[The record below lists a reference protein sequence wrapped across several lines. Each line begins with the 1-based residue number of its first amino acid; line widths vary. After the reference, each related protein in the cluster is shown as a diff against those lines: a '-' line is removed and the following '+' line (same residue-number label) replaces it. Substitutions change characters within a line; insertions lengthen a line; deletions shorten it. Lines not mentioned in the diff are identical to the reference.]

1 MSRCAF
7 SLALAFL
14 CTVGVIRGEAAV
26 IEPSGTTLAVD
37 PSAEAAGA
45 TGQRV
50 LEVMGPVFMG
60 DRVDTGPAG
69 QAQIK
74 FRDDT
79 RLVVGPNSSMTID
92 KFVFN
97 DNDTVRNVSMHAAKG
112 AFRFITGTG
121 RKQAYSISTPAATIG
136 IRGTRFDF
144 FVQPDGETYLAMFEG
159 QARLCD
165 RRGRCA
171 DVAGGCSIVVAP
183 SAGGLEGITTGPRAT
198 AILTAYF
205 PYVESQDRLR
215 PDFRVN
221 TAACAVA
228 GTRPALRAADDS
240 RRREIAVNRSASP
253 N

>member
-1 MSRCAF
+1 MSRRGLTF
-7 SLALAFL
+7 ALAFL
-14 CTVGVIRGEAAV
+14 CIAGAVPSEAAV
-26 IEPSGTTLAVD
+26 LEPSGTTLAVN
-37 PSAEAAGA
+37 PSAAVAGS

-79 RLVVGPNSSMTID
+79 RLVVGPNSSMIID
-92 KFVFN
+92 SFVFN
-97 DNDTVRNVSMHAAKG
+97 ENDTVQNVSMHAAKG

-144 FVQPDGETYLAMFEG
+144 FVRPDGETLFALFEG

-165 RRGRCA
+165 RRGRCV
-171 DVAGGCSIVVAP
+171 DVVGGCSIVVAAP
-183 SAGGLEGITTGPRAT
+183 AGGLEGVSAGPRA
-198 AILTAYF
+198 AALLASYF
-205 PYVESQDRLR
+205 PYVESQAALR
-215 PDFRVN
+215 PDFRVD
-221 TAACAVA
+221 TAACAVQ
-228 GTRPALRAADDS
+228 PARRDADTG
-240 RRREIAVNRSASP
+240 RRRDIAVATSSSP